1 MPKRIRLDKAIV
13 TENDRLA
20 AELAARYDRAGILVV
35 NLMSSPGAGK
45 TTLLE
50 ATARGLADR
59 FHMAAIEGDLAT
71 DNDAR
76 RVIQAGMPC
85 RQINTG
91 GGCHLNAGQVREAL
105 DAYDLDDLDILFIEN
120 VGNLVCPAAFD
131 LGEHRRVVVSS
142 TPEGDDKPVKY
153 PVAFRLADCV
163 VLNKTDLTAATDF
176 STDAFCG
183 YVRGIKADL
192 PVLEVSC
199 KTGDGLTG
207 WFQWVEAARETPGP
221 PAPAAE

>member
-1 MPKRIRLDKAIV
+1 MPKRIRLDRAIV

-20 AELAARYDRAGILVV
+20 AELAECYDRADVLVV

-50 ATARGLADR
+50 ATARTLADR
-59 FHMAAIEGDLAT
+59 FRMAAIEGDLAT

-76 RVIQAGMPC
+76 RVIDAGMPC

-91 GGCHLNAGQVREAL
+91 GGCHLNAAQVREAL
-105 DAYDLDDLDILFIEN
+105 DAYRLEDLDILFIEN
-120 VGNLVCPAAFD
+120 VGNLVCPASFD

-163 VLNKTDLTAATDF
+163 VLNKTDLADATDF
-176 STDAFCG
+176 SADAFRG
-183 YVRGIKADL
+183 YVRGIKADM
-192 PVLEVSC
+192 PILEVSC
-199 KTGDGLTG
+199 KTGDGLAG
-207 WFQWVEAARETPGP
+207 WFQWVSEAREALPPP
-221 PAPAAE
+221 PADK